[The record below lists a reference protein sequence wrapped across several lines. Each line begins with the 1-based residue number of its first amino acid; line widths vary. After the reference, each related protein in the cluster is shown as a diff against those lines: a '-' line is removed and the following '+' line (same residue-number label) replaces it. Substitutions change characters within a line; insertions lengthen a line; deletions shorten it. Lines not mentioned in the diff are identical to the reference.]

1 MAPPHLTL
9 SPELLAKAFPFHFAF
24 NRNQEIVQ
32 VGDVLG
38 RICPEP
44 LVGKLIEQHFQ
55 INRPKI
61 LVDFDAI
68 TKQSRALFIL
78 EFIHNGMHLK
88 GQMMYQPEQEVI
100 FFLGSPWITD
110 TTSLAPLGIKL
121 KDFAIHDPIVDF
133 LFLLQAQNTALADAK
148 KLTSELKQQRAQL
161 QSALQMKENLAE
173 AEAQS
178 KKLQK
183 SLQELQQTQA
193 QLVQTEKMSSL
204 GQLVAGV
211 AHEINNP
218 VNFIYGNLKYA
229 KNYTQ
234 CLLNL
239 VHLYQQFYSNPV
251 PKIQEYIK
259 EIELDFLLDD
269 LPKILNSME
278 VGAERISE
286 IVLSLRNF
294 SRLDEAD
301 KKRVD
306 IHQGLDS
313 TLLILQ
319 SRFKNSLD
327 HPGIKVVKNYG
338 NLPLVDCYP
347 GQLNQVFMNIISN
360 AIDAL
365 DDYNSK
371 RPIAEIDANPNKI
384 TITTEVIETKCVIR
398 IADNGSGIT
407 EAVKERLFDPFFT
420 TKPVGKGTGLGL
432 SISYQIVVEKHGG
445 TLRCVSEPGQG
456 TEFWIEIPLSMDRQ
470 AVNCVKSLSFMN
482 YQNSTM
488 LAVGD

>member
-24 NRNQEIVQ
+24 NCNREIVQ
-32 VGDVLG
+32 AGDVYG

-61 LVDFDAI
+61 LVDFDVI
-68 TKQSRALFIL
+68 SKQSRALFIL
-78 EFIHNGMHLK
+78 EFLHNGMHLK
-88 GQMMYQPEQEVI
+88 GQMMYQPEEEVI

-161 QSALQMKENLAE
+161 RSALQIKENLAE
-173 AEAQS
+173 IAEAQS
-178 KKLQK
+178 KKLEK
-183 SLQELQQTQA
+183 SLRELQQTQA
-193 QLVQTEKMSSL
+193 QLVQAEKMSSL

-229 KNYTQ
+229 KDYTQ

-239 VHLYQQFYSNPV
+239 VYLYQQFYVNPASE
-251 PKIQEYIK
+251 IQGYIK

-269 LPKILNSME
+269 LPKILSSME

-294 SRLDEAD
+294 SRLDEAE

-319 SRFKNSLD
+319 SRFKDSVD
-327 HPGIKVVKNYG
+327 RPGIKVVKNYG
-338 NLPLVDCYP
+338 DLPLVDCYA

-365 DDYNSK
+365 DNYDSK
-371 RPIAEIDANPNKI
+371 RAIADIHTNPNKI
-384 TITTEVIETKCVIR
+384 TITTEVIETNCVIR

-432 SISYQIVVEKHGG
+432 SISYQIIVEKHGG

-456 TEFWIEIPLSMDRQ
+456 TEFWIEIPLSMNKQ
-470 AVNCVKSLSFMN
+470 PLNCIKSLS
-482 YQNSTM
+482 
-488 LAVGD
+488 LIK

>member
-24 NRNQEIVQ
+24 NCNREILQ
-32 VGDVLG
+32 AGDVYG

-61 LVDFDAI
+61 LVDFDVI
-68 TKQSRALFIL
+68 SKQSRALFIL
-78 EFIHNGMHLK
+78 EFLHNGMHLK
-88 GQMMYQPEQEVI
+88 GQMMYQPEEEVI

-133 LFLLQAQNTALADAK
+133 LFLLQAQNTALSDAK
-148 KLTSELKQQRAQL
+148 KLTSELQQQSSQL
-161 QSALQMKENLAE
+161 RSALQIKENLAE
-173 AEAQS
+173 IAEAQS
-178 KKLQK
+178 KKLEK
-183 SLQELQQTQA
+183 SLRELQHTQA
-193 QLVQTEKMSSL
+193 QLVQAEKMSSL

-218 VNFIYGNLKYA
+218 VNFIYGNLRYVKD
-229 KNYTQ
+229 YTQ

-239 VHLYQQFYSNPV
+239 VHLYQQFYDNPV
-251 PKIQEYIK
+251 LDIQEYIK
-259 EIELDFLLDD
+259 EIELDFLLND
-269 LPKILNSME
+269 LPKILSSMK

-294 SRLDEAD
+294 SRLDEAE

-319 SRFKNSLD
+319 SRFKDSVD

-338 NLPLVDCYP
+338 DLPLVDCYP

-365 DDYNSK
+365 DNYDS
-371 RPIAEIDANPNKI
+371 RRAIAEIHANPNKI
-384 TITTEVIETKCVIR
+384 TITTEVIETNCVIR

-407 EAVKERLFDPFFT
+407 ETVKERLFDPFFT

-445 TLRCVSEPGQG
+445 TLRCISEPGQG
-456 TEFWIEIPLSMDRQ
+456 TEFWIEIPLSMNKQ
-470 AVNCVKSLSFMN
+470 AVNCVKSLSFIK
-482 YQNSTM
+482 
-488 LAVGD
+488 